1 MVDNKFPKGVD
12 GGFKDTQDLINR
24 SVEMANGLRNAAEAQ
39 RASLDERQNSP
50 VWTDNVIL
58 QGFMLGLSFQIL
70 DMIRRTYEPSK
81 IPSDEEM
88 KKLNLEIQTKLGQL
102 IQNFLTD
109 NIGCDGVVL
118 GQKISY
124 EGEPE

>member
-1 MVDNKFPKGVD
+1 MVDDKFPKGVD
-12 GGFKDTQDLINR
+12 GGFKNTQDLINC

-39 RASLDERQNSP
+39 RDALNKRQDSP
-50 VWTDNVIL
+50 VWSDNVIL

-81 IPSDEEM
+81 TPSDDEIQ
-88 KKLNLEIQTKLGQL
+88 KLNLEIQTKLGQL

-124 EGEPE
+124 EGEPD